1 MYKRQGYNDKLLNVI
16 PAVDRAMT
24 QLMAG
29 ISTGGL
35 TEMTLGFRQI
45 VNQTFGV
52 SDPALSGIEDVM
64 GISNYLAPKMRPV
77 GSGSTSDMEFKAYQ
91 NAILSLG
98 KTPEANYIS
107 LYAFKKM
114 TQNGIRN
121 NNRELELLADSGTTS
136 QKFVNAELR
145 KGDRGIFERLPD
157 TIDKTNDE
165 AILEWYKSLPNGSV
179 IDNSQGIYDG
189 GSLYVIKG
197 WDKGVYN

>member
-1 MYKRQGYNDKLLNVI
+1 
-16 PAVDRAMT
+16 
-24 QLMAG
+24 
-29 ISTGGL
+29 
-35 TEMTLGFRQI
+35 
-45 VNQTFGV
+45 
-52 SDPALSGIEDVM
+52 M

-114 TQNGIRN
+114 TENGIRN
-121 NNRELELLADSGTTS
+121 NNAELELLSDTGTTS

-197 WDKGVYN
+197 WNEGMYN